1 MNRKKTKKTTFKQF
15 LKFYHYFQIP
25 WWLFILSALFGIV
38 FAEISF
44 KIASVII
51 QVNKGELYNRVIIAY
66 VLLNLLNAVISVLCN
81 QFSNYGSY
89 LITLRARGVVWKKI
103 IGIKIKD
110 VDDKNP
116 SKLVSG
122 VINDVEQAS
131 IAVSMIFSF
140 VASIYGFSRACI
152 ILYRYNATM
161 SKYLLLLIPLAI
173 FVFWFVGRTEIYL
186 QRKIYAS
193 INTMTSFFS
202 EHLSATK
209 YVKAQAMEEQEID
222 EGYKAIDT
230 RYRADIINA
239 FIGQIQVMMFTIYN
253 SFSTILTCVFGSELI
268 RRGRM
273 ETSGIN
279 STSTYLDKV
288 NQFMAEILTQYQ
300 NISGA
305 QGALTQVNELL
316 ELETEQNE
324 AGLDFVESDNKD
336 IIFEHVS
343 FGYNQKEIIH
353 DISFRIPYKKT
364 VSIIGNN
371 GSGKTT
377 LLKLMQGL
385 YMANSGMIKIGDNE
399 IGKVKTRE
407 IRNKFSYILQNDN
420 LFSGTIRDN
429 ICYGCSNEVTQVE
442 VEKVAK
448 LVGAHEFITS
458 FPKGYDSLLT
468 EAGMNLSGGQRKR
481 ISFARAFLQESD
493 YFLLDEAGANLDK
506 KSYRIIDQSL
516 KEKMKEKTVIFIA
529 HDIDEIL
536 TADYILVLVDGR
548 LEAFGTHEQ
557 LQGSST
563 IYCDYLSRIQK
574 I

>member
-1 MNRKKTKKTTFKQF
+1 MNRKKMKKTTFKQF
-15 LKFYHYFQIP
+15 LKFYNYFQIP
-25 WWLFILSALFGIV
+25 WWLFILSSLFGV
-38 FAEISF
+38 AFAEISF
-44 KIASVII
+44 KIASVMI
-51 QVNKGELYNRVIIAY
+51 QVNKGELYNRVIITY
-66 VLLNLLNAVISVLCN
+66 VLLNLLNVVISVLCN

-103 IGIKIKD
+103 VGMKIKD
-110 VDDKNP
+110 LDAKNP

-131 IAVSMIFSF
+131 IAVSMIFSLI
-140 VASIYGFSRACI
+140 ASIYGFGKACI

-173 FVFWFVGRTEIYL
+173 FQFWFVGITQIYL

-209 YVKAQAMEEQEID
+209 YIKAQAMEEHEI
-222 EGYKAIDT
+222 EAGYKAIDSK
-230 RYRADIINA
+230 YKADIMNA
-239 FIGQIQVMMFTIYN
+239 FIGQVQVMMFAIYN
-253 SFSTILTCVFGSELI
+253 RCSTIITCFFGAELI
-268 RRGRM
+268 RRGKM
-273 ETSGIN
+273 ENSGIN
-279 STSTYLDKV
+279 STSTYLEKV
-288 NQFMAEILTQYQ
+288 NQFMSEILTQYQ
-300 NISGA
+300 NISGT

-316 ELETEQNE
+316 EFETEQNE
-324 AGLDFVESDNKD
+324 VGLDFVESDNKD
-336 IIFEHVS
+336 IIFENVS
-343 FGYNQKEIIH
+343 FGYNEKEIIH

-364 VSIIGNN
+364 VAIIGNN
-371 GSGKTT
+371 GSGKST

-385 YMANSGMIKIGDNE
+385 YMANSGVIKVGDNE
-399 IGKVKTRE
+399 IGKVKTRD

-429 ICYGCSNEVTQVE
+429 ICYGCSHEVTQEE

-458 FPKGYDSLLT
+458 FPNGYDSLIT

-481 ISFARAFLQESD
+481 ISFARAFLQKSD

-506 KSYRIIDQSL
+506 KSYKIIHQSL

-529 HDIDEIL
+529 HDIEEIL
-536 TADYILVLVDGR
+536 TADYVLVLVDGR
-548 LEAFGTHEQ
+548 LEAFGTNEQ
-557 LQGSST
+557 LQESST